1 MFCSGDKALVR
12 KLSLS
17 GRRKQTGNALLNV
30 AIAIFITVL
39 ISVLGA
45 PKYATMM
52 NDAAAEAT
60 GRYLLTVRGGVQEAL
75 TQYYDALT
83 LVDTSA
89 APAGVTPT
97 VPAWAKFTGNVQTIS
112 VQDLKTSQLLRG
124 DFPVRPP
131 LGRSVHIR
139 LIRQNCPGTTCQI
152 RAFAYTCW
160 PVSKARSPSN
170 VDITTCPAEPAGVR
184 ADGSIVGGVIM
195 AMNGYGGSNSI
206 NAARVNGALLD
217 LPSSDLGFSS
227 RGHVVIA
234 ASLDSTMFNQFV
246 RQGDTRH
253 IFLNNNLSVVGQIET
268 DRGLVIDT
276 NVPVGS
282 ACSVPGMYATSSRDS
297 LVTCMGGIWFEMA
310 NHVMMGAQS
319 LPNGAQV
326 VSPACPSPMQPFAY
340 TSLESLD
347 VSMTGSDINVR
358 GTMTGTIVGS
368 GSTSQSGSVSVN
380 GTYSGTTQSSQ
391 DSAIR
396 VAQGAGI
403 SGGRVVITPPDPRAR
418 ALVVQGCRY

>member
-1 MFCSGDKALVR
+1 MVSKPSFSRAGNEK
-12 KLSLS
+12 
-17 GRRKQTGNALLNV
+17 GNALLNV
-30 AIAIFITVL
+30 AIAIFVTSLV
-39 ISVLGA
+39 SVLGA
-45 PKYATMM
+45 SKYVTLV

-83 LVDTSA
+83 LVDTSS
-89 APAGVTPT
+89 APSGLYPNA
-97 VPAWAKFTGNVQTIS
+97 PAWAKFTGNIQTIS
-112 VQDLKTSQLLRG
+112 VQDLKASQLLRG
-124 DFPVRPP
+124 DFPSRPP
-131 LGRSVHIR
+131 LGRSVQIR
-139 LIRQNCPGTTCQI
+139 LIRQNCPGTSCQL

-160 PVSKARSPSN
+160 PVSTARSPAN
-170 VDITTCPAEPAGVR
+170 ADITTCPAEPAGWR
-184 ADGSIVGGVIM
+184 ANGSIVGGVIM

-206 NAARVNGALLD
+206 NAARINGPLLD

-227 RGHVVIA
+227 RGHAVIA
-234 ASLDSTMFNQFV
+234 ASLDSTMFSQFV

-276 NVPVGS
+276 NIPVGS

-297 LVTCMGGIWFEMA
+297 LVTCMGGVWFEMA
-310 NHVMMGAQS
+310 NHTVMGAQS

-326 VSPACPSPMQPFAY
+326 VSPTCPSPMQPFAY

-347 VSMTGSDINVR
+347 VTMTGSDINVR
-358 GTMTGTIVGS
+358 GNMTGTIVGS
-368 GSTSQSGSVSVN
+368 GSTSQSGNVSVN

-396 VAQGAGI
+396 VAQGATI
-403 SGGRVVITPPDPRAR
+403 SGGRVVITPADPRAR